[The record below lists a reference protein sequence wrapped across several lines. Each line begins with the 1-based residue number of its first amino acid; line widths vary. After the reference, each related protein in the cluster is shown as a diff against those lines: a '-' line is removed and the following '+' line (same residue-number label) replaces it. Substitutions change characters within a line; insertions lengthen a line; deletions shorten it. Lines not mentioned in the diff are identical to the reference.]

1 METVNVHGS
10 YHHHHHHHNSHSVD
24 DSEIEKNRRLSAA
37 KRRKILGKV
46 IFYLTFILASVIAAW
61 VAWAYIE
68 I

>member
-10 YHHHHHHHNSHSVD
+10 YHHHHHHHSHSVD
-24 DSEIEKNRRLSAA
+24 DSEKEKNRRLSAA